1 MMCFVPGQE
10 CWGFMQNYEIRI
22 LKPNTGPIIFAEPQW
37 SDSAAVQH
45 AKRLAKEQDGV
56 EVWRDNVCLF
66 FRNCKPALPW

>member
-1 MMCFVPGQE
+1 VLTVEGKNNGGLMRS
-10 CWGFMQNYEIRI
+10 YEIRI
-22 LKPNTGPIIFAEPQW
+22 LKGNNGPITYAEPAW
-37 SDSAAVQH
+37 SDEAAVQD

>member
-1 MMCFVPGQE
+1 VLTVEGKNN
-10 CWGFMQNYEIRI
+10 GGLMQNYEIRI
-22 LKPNTGPIIFAEPQW
+22 LKSNNGPITYAEPAW
-37 SDSAAVQH
+37 SDEAAVQD